1 MLHLAHKC
9 YTLAMPTTRPR
20 HMITETDRLSA
31 ALTEAAKLW
40 PELAGERALLLRKLL
55 EVGIETVEAKA
66 LETRQSRIIAVEKL
80 AGSMDGVWPR
90 NWKQELEQDWPK

>member
-1 MLHLAHKC
+1 
-9 YTLAMPTTRPR
+9 
-20 HMITETDRLSA
+20 MITETDRLSA